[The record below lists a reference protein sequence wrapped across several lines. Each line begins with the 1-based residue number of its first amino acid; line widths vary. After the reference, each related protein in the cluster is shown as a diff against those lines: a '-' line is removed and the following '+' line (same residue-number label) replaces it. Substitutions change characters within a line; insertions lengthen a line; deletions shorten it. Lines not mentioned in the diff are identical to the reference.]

1 MREPRLLG
9 RAVDEATVS
18 VTLASDFERTLIE
31 RLSQFYIYDFSEME
45 PPSSSQMEF
54 SDQGDYLPLIE
65 LETYWRIQGFHPLM
79 IRVKD
84 RLAGFALINTLS
96 RHGGRTEH
104 NMAEFFIARKHR
116 RRGVATEAVRQTLAR
131 YPGRWEIAVAERN
144 LVARAF
150 WPRAIAAAPDVS
162 ELVQLDGDGG
172 RWRGPIWSFRSG
184 TGDTRS
190 EKGASR
196 RECDRGATHG
206 SHT

>member
-1 MREPRLLG
+1 MRDPRLLG
-9 RAVDEATVS
+9 RAVDEDAVS
-18 VTLASDFERTLIE
+18 VKLASKSERTLIE

-45 PPSSSQMEF
+45 PPSSREMEF

-65 LETYWRIQGFHPLM
+65 LETYWRIEGFHPLM

-96 RHGGRTEH
+96 RRGGRAKH

-116 RRGVATEAVRQTLAR
+116 RRGVATEAVRQALAR

-144 LVARAF
+144 LAARAF
-150 WPRAIAAAPDVS
+150 WPRAIAAAPNVS
-162 ELVQLDGDGG
+162 ELVQLDGDGE
-172 RWRGPIWSFRSG
+172 RWRGPIWTFRSG
-184 TGDTRS
+184 TRDTRS

-196 RECDRGATHG
+196 RECDRHA
-206 SHT
+206 